1 MSGHNLSKIEAAG
14 RARLLTVDHYDIHL
28 DLSEV
33 RTSPTFR
40 SRTTVTFS
48 ANPGASTWIDLVADE
63 VQHIDLNGVAVELTA
78 FADGRIELSGLA
90 AENTLV
96 VDARCKYTRDG
107 TGLHRFFDPVDGE
120 AYLYSQFEVPDARQV
135 YANFEQP
142 DLKAEFTFT
151 VDAPDHWSVVSNGIE
166 ASRSGLGDG
175 VDRWV
180 FARTKRMS
188 TYITAIVAGP
198 YHHVHDEYRG
208 DYGTYPLG
216 LYCRKSLAEFLD
228 HEELFKITKQGF
240 AFFEEQF
247 KFGYPF
253 GKYDQLFC
261 PEYNAGAMENAGCV
275 TFLEDYVFRSRVTRL
290 QYEARANTILHE
302 MAHMWFGD
310 LVTMRWWEDL
320 WLNESFAEWAAY
332 WSMARCTEF
341 TDAWTEFLGLR
352 KEWGYRQDQQPT
364 THPIAAEMV
373 DLDSVRPNFD
383 GISYA
388 KGASV
393 LKQLVAYIGEDAF
406 VTGVRAYLQ
415 KHQYANA
422 ELADLLTELTAAS
435 GIDLKDWMNVWI
447 QTPGVN
453 TLRMEV
459 EVDSDGIYTKALLHQ
474 EPAKEP
480 AGLEPVLRGHRIQ
493 LGFYSL
499 GSDGLACTDR
509 IWVNVEGAI
518 TDLSEVLVGRVRPDV
533 LLVNEGDH
541 TFAKLRLDAHS
552 MRQAIKHYGAIGDSL
567 ARTMVWMTAWDMT
580 RDGELPTR
588 EWVTL
593 VKQAIDAEPEVS
605 VIGVM
610 LRYTKLAVDTYGNPA
625 RRGGYYRELADA
637 YFDAAHNADPGSDLQ
652 LAYVRG
658 LLAFATDPSHLE
670 WIAGLLTGE
679 VSMPGLAVDVDL
691 RWGLLTRLTTTG
703 HWDSRKIDDELARD
717 NTAFGQQA
725 AAAARAAVPTAE
737 AKAAAWRLLTE
748 ESDVAN
754 AIYQSTAM
762 GFRQAEQLNLLEP
775 YAARYFVDVPS
786 VFERHDI
793 HVAENFGILAFP
805 SFFVEDATVQMAEQF
820 LASHESGNVAMLRF
834 VKEGR
839 ANTLRAIRA
848 RQADL

>member
-14 RARLLTVDHYDIHL
+14 RAKLLSVEHYDIAL

-33 RTSPTFR
+33 RSSPTFR
-40 SRTTVTFS
+40 STTTVTFGAS
-48 ANPGASTWIDLVADE
+48 AGGSTWIDLVADE
-63 VQHIDLNGVAVELTA
+63 VLAVTLNGVSLDPGRYT
-78 FADGRIELSGLA
+78 DGRIPLHDLA
-90 AENTLV
+90 AQNTLV

-107 TGLHRFFDPVDGE
+107 TGLHRFVDPVDNE

-135 YANFEQP
+135 FANFEQP

-151 VDAPDHWSVVSNGIE
+151 VTAPNHWEVVSNGAV
-166 ASRSGLGDG
+166 ASRTSAGDG
-175 VDRWV
+175 LDRWS

-198 YHHVHDEYRG
+198 YHHVHDEYAG
-208 DYGTYPLG
+208 KFGTYPLG

-247 KFGYPF
+247 QFGYPF

-261 PEYNAGAMENAGCV
+261 PEYNAGAMENAGAV

-373 DLDSVRPNFD
+373 DLESVRPNFD

-393 LKQLVAYIGEDAF
+393 LKQLVAYIGEEAF
-406 VTGVRAYLQ
+406 VAGVRTYLQ

-422 ELADLLTELTAAS
+422 SLSDLLAELTAAS
-435 GIDLKDWMNVWI
+435 GVDLKDWMNVWI

-453 TLRMEV
+453 TLRLEA
-459 EVDSDGIYTKALLHQ
+459 EVDGDGIYTKALLHQ

-480 AGLEPVLRGHRIQ
+480 VGLDPVLRGHRIQ
-493 LGFYSL
+493 LGFYNFV
-499 GSDGLACTDR
+499 DGALTCTDR
-509 IWVNVEGAI
+509 DWVTVDGAI
-518 TDLSEVLVGRVRPDV
+518 TDLADVLVGRPRPAV

-541 TFAKLRLDAHS
+541 TFAKLRLDRHS
-552 MRQAIKHYGAIGDSL
+552 MQHAIKHYGAFTDSL
-567 ARTMVWMTAWDMT
+567 ARTLIWMSAWDMT

-588 EWVTL
+588 DWVTL
-593 VKQAIDAEPEVS
+593 VKHAIDAEPEVS
-605 VIGVM
+605 VIGIM
-610 LRYTKLAVDTYGNPA
+610 LRYTKLAVDSYGNPA
-625 RRGGYYRELADA
+625 RRNGYYRELASA
-637 YFDAAHNADPGSDLQ
+637 YFDAAQNAEPGSDLQ

-658 LLAFATDPSHLE
+658 LLAFATDNGHLE
-670 WIAGLLTGE
+670 WIESLLTGE
-679 VSMPGLAVDVDL
+679 SVLNGLKVDVDL

-703 HWDSRKIDDELARD
+703 YWEAVKIEEELARD
-717 NTAFGQQA
+717 NTAFGQQS

-737 AKAAAWRLLTE
+737 AKAAAWALLTE
-748 ESDVAN
+748 ADDVAN
-754 AIYQSTAM
+754 AIYQSTAI
-762 GFRQAEQLNLLEP
+762 GFRQAEQLELLAP
-775 YAARYFVDVPS
+775 YVARYFVDVES
-786 VFERHDI
+786 VFARHDI
-793 HVAENFGILAFP
+793 HVAENFGILGFP
-805 SFFVEDATVQMAEQF
+805 SLFVEDATVQLADQF
-820 LASHESGNVAMLRF
+820 LTSHAEGNVAMLRF

-839 ANTLRAIRA
+839 ANTLRALRA

>member
-14 RARLLTVDHYDIHL
+14 RAQLLTVDHYDVTL

-40 SRTTVTFS
+40 STTTVTFDAAAGS
-48 ANPGASTWIDLVADE
+48 STWIDLVADE
-63 VQHIDLNGVAVELTA
+63 VLSITLNGEPVNAAA
-78 FADGRIELSGLA
+78 FADAKIELHGLA
-90 AENTLV
+90 ARNTLT

-107 TGLHRFFDPVDGE
+107 TGLHRFFDPVDDE

-142 DLKAEFTFT
+142 DLKAEFSFT
-151 VDAPDHWSVVSNGIE
+151 VIAPNHWEVVSNGAE
-166 ASRSGLGDG
+166 SARAAAGDG
-175 VDRWV
+175 VDRWT
-180 FARTKRMS
+180 FQRTKRMS
-188 TYITAIVAGP
+188 TYVTAIVAGP
-198 YHHVHDEYRG
+198 YHHVHDSYTGE
-208 DYGTYPLG
+208 YGTYPLG

-247 KFGYPF
+247 RFGYPF

-341 TDAWTEFLGLR
+341 NDAWTEFLGLR

-373 DLDSVRPNFD
+373 DLESVRPNFD

-406 VTGVRAYLQ
+406 VAGVRSYLQ

-422 ELADLLTELTAAS
+422 ELSDLLAELTAAS
-435 GIDLKDWMNVWI
+435 GIDLKDWMNIWI

-453 TLRMEV
+453 TLRLEA
-459 EVDSDGIYTKALLHQ
+459 EVDTDGIYTKALLHQ

-493 LGFYSL
+493 LGFYNL
-499 GSDGLACTDR
+499 EDGALVCTDR
-509 IWVNVEGAI
+509 VWVTVDGAI
-518 TDLSEVLVGRVRPDV
+518 TDLGNVLVDRPRPTV
-533 LLVNEGDH
+533 LLINEGDH
-541 TFAKLRLDAHS
+541 TFAKLRLDHHS
-552 MRQAIKHYGAIGDSL
+552 MRNAITHYGAFTDSL
-567 ARTMVWMTAWDMT
+567 ARTLVWMSAWDMT

-588 EWVTL
+588 DWITL
-593 VKQAIDAEPEVS
+593 VKQAIDTEPEVS
-605 VIGVM
+605 VIGVL
-610 LRYTKLAVDTYGNPA
+610 LRYTKLAVDSYGNPA
-625 RRGGYYRELADA
+625 RRGSYYRELADA
-637 YFDAAHNADPGSDLQ
+637 YYDASQNAEPGSDLQ

-658 LLAFATDPSHLE
+658 LLAFATDAGHLA
-670 WIAGLLTGE
+670 WIESLLTGE
-679 VSMPGLAVDVDL
+679 GSLPGLKVDVDL
-691 RWGLLTRLTTTG
+691 RWALLTRLTTTG
-703 HWDSRKIDDELARD
+703 YWQPEKIEQEVARD

-748 ESDVAN
+748 ADDVAN
-754 AIYQSTAM
+754 AIYQSTAI
-762 GFRQAEQLNLLEP
+762 GLRQAEQLELLEP
-775 YAARYFVDVPS
+775 YAARYFVDVES
-786 VFERHDI
+786 VFKRLDI

-805 SFFVEDATVQMAEQF
+805 SLFVEDATVQMADQF
-820 LASHESGNVAMLRF
+820 LASHAGGNVAMLRF

>member
-14 RARLLTVDHYDIHL
+14 RAQLLKVEHYNVVL

-33 RTSPTFR
+33 RTSPTFG
-40 SRTTVTFS
+40 STTTVTFT
-48 ANPGASTWIDLVADE
+48 AAAGASTWIDLVADS
-63 VQHIDLNGVAVELTA
+63 VSAITLNGQPVPVSA
-78 FADGRIELSGLA
+78 FAEDKVALHGLQA
-90 AENTLV
+90 QNTLV

-107 TGLHRFFDPVDGE
+107 TGLHRFVDPVDNE

-135 YANFEQP
+135 FANFEQP
-142 DLKAEFTFT
+142 DLKAEFSFT
-151 VDAPDHWSVVSNGIE
+151 VTAPNHWEVVSNGAQ
-166 ASRSGLGDG
+166 ASRQSAGEGL
-175 VDRWV
+175 DRWT

-198 YHHVHDEYRG
+198 YHHVHDEYAG
-208 DYGTYPLG
+208 SFGTYPLG

-247 KFGYPF
+247 QFGYPF

-261 PEYNAGAMENAGCV
+261 PEYNAGAMENAGAV

-373 DLDSVRPNFD
+373 DLESVRPNFD

-393 LKQLVAYIGEDAF
+393 LKQLVAYIGEEHF
-406 VTGVRAYLQ
+406 VAGVRTYLQ

-422 ELADLLTELTAAS
+422 ELSDLLAELTAAS
-435 GIDLKDWMNVWI
+435 GIDLKDWMNLWI

-453 TLRMEV
+453 TLRLEV
-459 EVDSDGIYTKALLHQ
+459 ETDSDGIYTKALMHQ

-480 AGLEPVLRGHRIQ
+480 AGLEPTLRSHRIQ
-493 LGFYSL
+493 LGFYSFI
-499 GSDGLACTDR
+499 DGALECTDR
-509 IWVNVEGAI
+509 QWVTIDGAI
-518 TDLSEVLVGRVRPDV
+518 TDLSDILVDRPRPEVL
-533 LLVNEGDH
+533 LINEGDH
-541 TFAKLRLDAHS
+541 TFAKIRLDRHS
-552 MRQAIKHYGAIGDSL
+552 MDNAITNYGAFTSSL
-567 ARTMVWMTAWDMT
+567 TRMMVWMSAWDMT
-580 RDGELPTR
+580 RDGELPTNDWLR
-588 EWVTL
+588 L
-593 VKQAIDAEPEVS
+593 VRAAVDSEPEVA
-605 VIGVM
+605 VISIL
-610 LRYTKLAVDTYGNPA
+610 LRYAKLAADMYANPA
-625 RRGGYYRELADA
+625 RRGGYYRQMADC
-637 YFDAAHNADPGSDLQ
+637 YYGAAQNAEPGSDLQ

-658 LLAFATDPSHLE
+658 LLAFAVDPAHLE
-670 WIAGLLTGE
+670 WIESLLTGE
-679 VSMPGLAVDVDL
+679 GSLTGLKVDVDL
-691 RWGLLTRLTTTG
+691 RWGLLSRLTTTG
-703 HWDSRKIDDELARD
+703 FWPADKIDEELARD
-717 NTAFGQQA
+717 NTAFGQQS
-725 AAAARAAVPTAE
+725 AAAARAAVPTVE
-737 AKAAAWRLLTE
+737 AKAAAWKLLTE
-748 ESDVAN
+748 EADVAN

-762 GFRQAEQLNLLEP
+762 GFRQAEQLQLLEP
-775 YAARYFVDVPS
+775 YAARYFVDVEG
-786 VFERHDI
+786 VFKRNDI
-793 HVAENFGILAFP
+793 HVAENFGILGFP
-805 SFFVEDATVQMAEQF
+805 SLFVEDATVQMADQF
-820 LASHESGNVAMLRF
+820 LASHDGGNVAMLRF
-834 VKEGR
+834 IKEGR
-839 ANTLRAIRA
+839 ANTIRAIRA